1 MKVHATLSLIL
12 LVVTFLLFNLVNNY
26 VASGVRIDLTEN
38 NLYTVSDGTREIIGE
53 LEEPINLYFFFSD
66 KVSEDLTSLRAYA
79 GRVQEMLEEYE
90 LLAGGNIRLTVIDP
104 EPFSE
109 EEDQAAAFGLQSV
122 PVNQA
127 GDELYFGLAG
137 TNALDGEEVI
147 TFFQPDREEFL
158 EYDVTK
164 LIYAL
169 DAENRPGLGIYSGLS
184 VDSSVD
190 PRTFQQMPGWVFRD
204 QLDEL
209 FQIETL
215 EDLGAESLGG
225 IDLLLLVHPKGLSEA
240 ELYAVDQFVMG
251 GGKLVAFI
259 DPLAEMDQP
268 ETPGMQMPGS
278 SSSNLNRL
286 TEAWGVSMREEQVLG
301 DPAVA
306 LLVGGADGR
315 PVRHLGI
322 VGYTP
327 EYLSRDDVVTAD
339 LEIINMST
347 VGILDIDSVDGIN
360 AEPLIVSSD
369 QGGALDAIQ
378 FQFLQNPEELIPGFS
393 SAGQPL
399 VAAVRLSGKA
409 RSAFPDGPPGASD
422 GGEHVAE
429 TEELQVIVVADS
441 DVLSD
446 RLWVQ
451 VQNFF
456 GQQIAS
462 AFADNGSF
470 VTNLVD
476 NLSGSSALIDV
487 RSRGQY
493 TRPFE
498 VVENLRREAEAQY
511 LQSAED
517 LQAQLAETERQLAEL
532 ESTRIEDGLLT
543 LTPEQEAALVQFQD
557 EKLRIRKQLRDVRHQ
572 LDKDIEE
579 LGSMLK
585 VMNILVMPLL
595 LTGLLLGFRI
605 LGLGRR
611 SSLS

>member
-1 MKVHATLSLIL
+1 MKLNATLSLIL
-12 LVVTFLLFNLVNNY
+12 LLVTFLLFTLVNNY
-26 VASGVRIDLTEN
+26 LASGVRIDLTEN
-38 NLYTVSDGTREIIGE
+38 NLYTVSDGTREILGE

-66 KVSEDLTSLRAYA
+66 KVSQDLTSLRAYA
-79 GRVQEMLEEYE
+79 RRVQEMLEEYE
-90 LLAGGNIRLTVIDP
+90 LIAGGNIRLTVIDP

-109 EEDQAAAFGLQSV
+109 EEDQAATFGLQSV

-127 GDELYFGLAG
+127 GEELYFGLAG

-147 TFFQPDREEFL
+147 AFFPPDREEFL

-164 LIYAL
+164 LIYSLGA
-169 DAENRPGLGIYSGLS
+169 DNRPGLGIYSGLA
-184 VDSSVD
+184 VESSVD

-215 EDLGAESLGG
+215 EELGPESLEG

-240 ELYAVDQFVMG
+240 DLYVVDQFVMG
-251 GGKLVAFI
+251 GGKLIAFV

-268 ETPGMQMPGS
+268 ETPGMQMPGGGS
-278 SSSNLNRL
+278 SDLNRL
-286 TEAWGVSMREEQVLG
+286 TEAWGVSMREGQVLG
-301 DPAVA
+301 DPSVA

-322 VGYTP
+322 VGFAT
-327 EYLSRDDVVTAD
+327 ENLSREDVVTAD

-347 VGILDIDSVDGIN
+347 VGILDVDSVDGIN

-369 QGGALDAIQ
+369 QGGSLDAIQ
-378 FQFLQNPEELIPGFS
+378 FQFLQNPEELIPGFT
-393 SAGQPL
+393 SADEPL

-409 RSAFPDGPPGASD
+409 VSAFPEGPPGESE
-422 GGEHVAE
+422 GGGHIAE
-429 TEELQVIVVADS
+429 TEQLQVIVVADS

-557 EKLRIRKQLRDVRHQ
+557 EKLRIRKELRDVRHR
-572 LDKDIEE
+572 LDKDIEQ

-585 VMNILVMPLL
+585 IMNILVMPLL